1 MAMKKWNQYKCS
13 TNLLVL
19 VNFQIFVVKSQ
30 GYKKWTQYKC
40 STNLLVLVNFQI
52 FVVKSQ
58 GYEKMDSTINVSF
71 LLTLT
76 RGMFETSVLRR
87 FTACKE
93 HCH

>member
-1 MAMKKWNQYKCS
+1 MPTLRVTLESVIIWYIQ
-13 TNLLVL
+13 V
-19 VNFQIFVVKSQ
+19 F
-30 GYKKWTQYKC
+30 
-40 STNLLVLVNFQI
+40 NLLVLVNFQI

-58 GYEKMDSTINVSF
+58 GYEKNGIINVSF

-76 RGMFETSVLRR
+76 RGLFETSVLRR